1 MKPRSRAR
9 TAARLSLVTAG
20 VLAAGAAL
28 AGCGSADASEAK
40 PESKMFALAGK
51 ELTVESDNSALEI
64 VPAERAGGVEVTRW
78 FSGWTLGGTAKVSWE
93 LDGSVLKLKEQCS
106 GLSADCESRHK
117 IEVPRGVKVTVKSG
131 NGSVKAR
138 GIETDLKITS
148 GNGAVRVVDSSGALD
163 LFSSNGTVLTT
174 GTTSTRVK
182 AGSDNGEVRL
192 TLGRVPDR
200 VEAESDNGA
209 VTIDL
214 PRASY
219 RVDARSRNGAEHVD
233 VPRDDN
239 SKHVVSAR
247 TGNGEVKIRTAG

>member
-9 TAARLSLVTAG
+9 SAARISLVSAG

-40 PESKMFALAGK
+40 PETKTFALAGK

-64 VPAERAGGVEVTRW
+64 APADVKGVEVTRW

-117 IEVPRGVKVTVKSG
+117 IEVPRGVKVTVKSD
-131 NGSVKAR
+131 NGSVRTR
-138 GIETDLKITS
+138 GFDTDLKITS
-148 GNGAVRVVDSSGALD
+148 DNGAVKAADCSGALD
-163 LFSSNGTVLTT
+163 LFSSNGTVLAT
-174 GTTSTRVK
+174 GATPARVK
-182 AGSDNGEVRL
+182 AGSDNGAVRL
-192 TLGRVPDR
+192 TLTRVPDR
-200 VEAESDNGA
+200 VEAETRNGA
-209 VTIDL
+209 LTLDL

-219 RVDARSRNGAEHVD
+219 RVDAHSRNGGEHVD

-239 SKHVVSAR
+239 SKHVISAR
-247 TGNGEVKIRTAG
+247 SGNGELKIRTVE

>member
-9 TAARLSLVTAG
+9 SAARFSLVTAG

-40 PESKMFALAGK
+40 PESKTFALAGK

-64 VPAERAGGVEVTRW
+64 VPADVKGVEVTRW
-78 FSGWTLGGTAKVSWE
+78 FSGWTLGGTTKVSWE

-106 GLSADCESRHK
+106 GLSADCEARHK
-117 IEVPRGVKVTVKSG
+117 IEVPRGVKVTVKSD
-131 NGSVKAR
+131 NGSVKTR
-138 GIETDLKITS
+138 GFDTDLKITS
-148 GNGAVRVVDSSGALD
+148 DNGAVAVVDSSGALD
-163 LFSSNGTVLTT
+163 LFSSNGTVRTT
-174 GTTSTRVK
+174 GITSARVK
-182 AGSDNGEVRL
+182 AGSDNGAVRL
-192 TLGRVPDR
+192 TLSRVPDR
-200 VEAESDNGA
+200 VEATSNNGA
-209 VTIDL
+209 LTLDL

-247 TGNGEVKIRTAG
+247 TGNGELKIRTAE